1 MSSLFVE
8 SSFDNSNLLL
18 VRYHFDISKGVGS
31 WLVPALNTKLC
42 ELMGK
47 SAESDNAQYCKPAT
61 MPAEKTDKEEI
72 ASVPRLEDLKVAEE
86 DMLPSVPLLPPLTE
100 LPTPSGKKFV
110 ANTINY
116 STIEDMLP
124 SVPLLPPPLTELPTP
139 SGKKFVAN
147 TIDYSKID
155 FSDVKTIWCKP
166 AAVSVS
172 TLGLKIASSISL
184 LGSIVRVLA
193 DGNCGYRSCQK
204 ILQFFNNAVISSMQ
218 ELRHQ
223 LYDLVIERYEDLPSL
238 IRNMEGETHCN
249 FKNEKKSSAHDYECL
264 DQIYTPGESLEGG
277 EDPMDALDEYY
288 WMTDHVLLPLFA
300 LKFKMSFVFYTTL
313 DESTVMFLYSHMDG
327 TVKYVEC
334 EEGYASSPDVESVA
348 IVYNGT
354 NHYEWL
360 RPRS

>member
-1 MSSLFVE
+1 MSSLFNE
-8 SSFDNSNLLL
+8 SSFDNTNLLL

-47 SAESDNAQYCKPAT
+47 SAESDNAQDCKPAA
-61 MPAEKTDKEEI
+61 MPAGKTDKEEI

-110 ANTINY
+110 ANTI
-116 STIEDMLP
+116 
-124 SVPLLPPPLTELPTP
+124 
-139 SGKKFVAN
+139 
-147 TIDYSKID
+147 DYSKID
-155 FSDVKTIWCKP
+155 FSDVKTVWCKP

-172 TLGLKIASSISL
+172 TLGLKIASSLSL

-204 ILQFFNNAVISSMQ
+204 SLQFFDNAVTSSMQ

-223 LYDLVIERYEDLPSL
+223 LYNLVIECYEDLPSL
-238 IRNMEGETHCN
+238 ISNMEGETHCN
-249 FKNEKKSSAHDYECL
+249 FKNEKKSSAHDYEWL
-264 DQIYTPGESLEGG
+264 NQIYTPGESLEGG
-277 EDPMDALDEYY
+277 EDPMDAVDEYY
-288 WMTDHVLLPLFA
+288 WMTDHVSLPLFA
-300 LKFKMSFVFYTTL
+300 LKFKMSFVCYNTR
-313 DESTVMFLYSHMDG
+313 DESTVMFLYNQMDG
-327 TVKYVEC
+327 TVKYVKC